1 MNKKTNKDQETLIL
15 MSKVVDYEKAL
26 NYYKTEIEIQK
37 KREIK
42 RINKEFLTNDYQRRY
57 NISQHT
63 LVSAIYGEEKMS
75 SEYTK
80 LLRDQNVK
88 INKINLNLIK
98 NKQIRP
104 ILIS

>member
-1 MNKKTNKDQETLIL
+1 

-75 SEYTK
+75 SEYNK
-80 LLRDQNVK
+80 LLRDQNV
-88 INKINLNLIK
+88 NKN
-98 NKQIRP
+98 
-104 ILIS
+104 